1 MAADSAP
8 ILYSE
13 ANVGTQPRDKDTRA
27 RVLVW
32 VALVFS
38 VVPLGAYFLVNL
50 WVDAMDA
57 ESGSVALIDAQVAEL
72 LAYLVLVVV
81 ALILDVVAIG
91 LTLTVVAKENRRR
104 TLIVGVIALVVLVGP
119 IAGTIIQSA
128 IVTNG

>member
-1 MAADSAP
+1 MTAFTTKRT
-8 ILYSE
+8 IV
-13 ANVGTQPRDKDTRA
+13 ANVGTQPRDKDTRV

-38 VVPLGAYFLVNL
+38 VVPSVAYFLITV

-91 LTLTVVAKENRRR
+91 LTLTVGAKKNRRR

-119 IAGTIIQSA
+119 IAGKIIQSA